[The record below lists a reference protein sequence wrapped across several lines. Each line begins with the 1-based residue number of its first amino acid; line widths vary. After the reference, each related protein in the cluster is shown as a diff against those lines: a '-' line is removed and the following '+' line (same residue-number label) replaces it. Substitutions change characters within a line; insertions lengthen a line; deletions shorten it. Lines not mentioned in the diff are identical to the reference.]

1 MEYYI
6 TRPADYWIAPNAVQ
20 ITLNALGDKNRIQG
34 SVASGAVIM
43 CFVESIKA
51 ESDGGESGNGDGL
64 WYGSNHEPKRWP
76 LSLSPT
82 YFNSDTHKY
91 VYAAIPRSTS
101 VGTQAM
107 IVFPSEQLDI
117 YGRAFRL
124 LTDDSS
130 DDSSSDDSSDDDDNY
145 VQVGST
151 DYFYV
156 YLNGIIS
163 APYTE
168 GGVQRRRWE
177 NEITESDW
185 GTLSTFQGE
194 RETNGFFEEYDLGNG
209 NKAVKLKDQYKGLF
223 AEGFVSAGGVNDE
236 EGGGG
241 GGGQQGSGVLTS
253 PLTVNYNPSVGYV
266 ENGKYYEANT
276 PIEDILREMLYKD
289 FAATVSVTASS
300 TQPQVNQQ
308 VTLTAHFNAGTSG
321 ASVTAWQWYKD
332 GEPISG
338 ATSSTYTF
346 TVSDT
351 TAHTFYVVATLS
363 GETST
368 TKQSN
373 SVTVTGQTRQASV
386 TVTVSATEAEVGDTV
401 TVTAAVA
408 LGSTATAVSAITCNG
423 QTMSLSSG
431 TTYTAQPQV
440 QNGANE
446 FEVEVTMN
454 DGTVLTGNVSV
465 TGYYKWFAGK
475 VATQNASEVS
485 IANLEH
491 SGFIKGSPFTIPEF
505 EITDWLAI
513 AVAVPA
519 TRTLSVLHAVTD
531 GFTSDMLSVQSY
543 MTTNNKNYAPNNTL
557 YKITDAF
564 ADAPTNKSTVKAT
577 VI

>member
-1 MEYYI
+1 M
-6 TRPADYWIAPNAVQ
+6 AQDIAYVRRFLEGIRDERGMYRNTA
-20 ITLNALGDKNRIQG
+20 NRIGTALLLLLDCMASSDFLEEYHLSDG
-34 SVASGAVIM
+34 SV
-43 CFVESIKA
+43 
-51 ESDGGESGNGDGL
+51 
-64 WYGSNHEPKRWP
+64 
-76 LSLSPT
+76 
-82 YFNSDTHKY
+82 
-91 VYAAIPRSTS
+91 
-101 VGTQAM
+101 
-107 IVFPSEQLDI
+107 
-117 YGRAFRL
+117 
-124 LTDDSS
+124 
-130 DDSSSDDSSDDDDNY
+130 
-145 VQVGST
+145 
-151 DYFYV
+151 
-156 YLNGIIS
+156 
-163 APYTE
+163 
-168 GGVQRRRWE
+168 
-177 NEITESDW
+177 
-185 GTLSTFQGE
+185 
-194 RETNGFFEEYDLGNG
+194 
-209 NKAVKLKDQYKGLF
+209 AVKLKDEYAGLF
-223 AEGFVSAGGVNDE
+223 AEGFLTAGGRYPDQE
-236 EGGGG
+236 DIQQGGG
-241 GGGQQGSGVLTS
+241 VLERD
-253 PLTVNYNPSVGYV
+253 LTVNYVPNVGYV
-266 ENGKYYEANT
+266 LGNVGRTYPAGT
-276 PIEDILREMLYKD
+276 HLEDILRDILYKEQV
-289 FAATVSVTASS
+289 ASVTVSASS

-373 SVTVTGQTRQASV
+373 SVTVTGQSAPASL
-386 TVTVSATEAEVGDTV
+386 TLTPSSREAEVGDNV
-401 TVTAAVA
+401 TVTAVVA

-423 QTMSLSSG
+423 QAMSLSSG

-440 QNGANE
+440 QNGTNE

>member
-1 MEYYI
+1 MEYYV
-6 TRPADYWIAPNAVQ
+6 TQPKDYWIAPNAVS
-20 ITLNALGDKNRIQG
+20 ISLNALGDKNRIHG

-43 CFVESIKA
+43 CFVEDIKA
-51 ESDGGESGNGDGL
+51 ESAGGEAGNGDGL
-64 WYGSNHEPKRWP
+64 WYGADHEPRRWP

-82 YFNSDTHKY
+82 YFNSDTRKY

-177 NEITESDW
+177 NEITVSDW

-223 AEGFVSAGGVNDE
+223 AEGFVSAGGVGSS
-236 EGGGG
+236 GGGG

-373 SVTVTGQTRQASV
+373 SVTVTGQSAPASL
-386 TVTVSATEAEVGDTV
+386 TLTPSSREAEVGDNVTFNISYAPGTTGVSSPTFTTSAGSISGTTLTV
-401 TVTAAVA
+401 Q
-408 LGSTATAVSAITCNG
+408 ATAV
-423 QTMSLSSG
+423 
-431 TTYTAQPQV
+431 V
-440 QNGANE
+440 QNVVVNAMDGSTELCSAQ
-446 FEVEVTMN
+446 VT
-454 DGTVLTGNVSV
+454 V

-475 VATQNASEVS
+475 VTTEQASSVN
-485 IANLEH
+485 IADLSH
-491 SGFIKGSPFTIPEF
+491 SGFLKGSPFTIPEF
-505 EITDWLAI
+505 DVTNWRAI
-513 AVAVPA
+513 AVAIPA
-519 TRTLSVLHAVTD
+519 TRSVTLFHAVTD
-531 GFTSDMLSVQSY
+531 GFTSDMLSDPDY
-543 MTTNNKNYAPNNTL
+543 MDDTTKTYRNVR
-557 YKITDAF
+557 YKIIDVF
-564 ADAPTNKSTVKAT
+564 ADASTNKSTVKIST
-577 VI
+577 T